1 METIDQ
7 ELYMNTKVISAETCN
22 ELEIKLQEVIAD
34 VYSPTLAC
42 VYCSVAQPLE
52 QVRSLFAKHHISV
65 FGCTSS
71 GEITNSNFI
80 EEGITVMFFDL
91 SRETFKVKAFD
102 GAEKSSYQLGQE
114 VAKWAEEVFDM
125 PALLVLSAGLQAD
138 GEAIVHGVIESAES
152 EFSLF
157 GGLAGDDL
165 KMQGTYVFT
174 ETEITGNGVLALAL
188 DGSKIEV
195 NGLAVSGWKGIGT
208 IKTVTRSEGNI
219 VQTIDD
225 LPALDVYSRYFNIN
239 LGDDQTLAAEYPLL
253 VMRDDGSSV
262 LRAAMIINP
271 DKSMIYAGTVPQG
284 SKVQFSVPPSNEII
298 EFALESLLQFKQK
311 QVKGDVDAVILF
323 SCKGRHLALGPMIED
338 EIAAI
343 HALWGAPMTGFFTY
357 GEIGPTASGQ
367 CDFHNNTL
375 VLVTLREK

>member
-1 METIDQ
+1 MKTIAFA
-7 ELYMNTKVISAETCN
+7 AETPK
-22 ELEIKLQEVIAD
+22 ELEDKIQENISNG
-34 VYSPTLAC
+34 YIPTLAY
-42 VYCSVAQPLE
+42 VFCSVAQPLE
-52 QVRSLFAKHHISV
+52 QVRAPFARHHIAV

-71 GEITNSNFI
+71 GEITNSTFV
-80 EEGITVMFFDL
+80 EEGITVMLFDL
-91 SRETFKVKAFD
+91 PRETFDIKLFD
-102 GAEKSSYQLGQE
+102 GAEKYSYQLGQD
-114 VAKWAEEVFDM
+114 VAKWAEGVFDM
-125 PALLVLSAGLQAD
+125 PAVLVLSDGLQAD
-138 GEAIVHGVIESAES
+138 GEALIHGVIESAES
-152 EFSLF
+152 EIPLF

-165 KMQGTYVFT
+165 KMQGTYAFS
-174 ETEITGNGVLALAL
+174 ETKITGMGVIALAL
-188 DGSKIEV
+188 DSSKIEV

-208 IKTVTRSEGNI
+208 IKTVTRSEGNV

-253 VMRDDGSSV
+253 VMRDNGTSV

-271 DKSMIYAGTVPQG
+271 DKSMVYAGTVPQG

-298 EFALESLLQFKQK
+298 EFAVENLSQFKEA
-311 QVKGDVDAVILF
+311 KGDADAVILF

-343 HALWGAPMTGFFTY
+343 YNLWRAPMTGFFTY

-375 VLVTLREK
+375 ALVTLRER

>member
-1 METIDQ
+1 
-7 ELYMNTKVISAETCN
+7 MNTKVISAESYQ
-22 ELEIKLQEVIAD
+22 ELEVKFQD
-34 VYSPTLAC
+34 VLSYVFSPTLAC
-42 VYCSVAQPLE
+42 VFCSIAQPLE
-52 QVRSLFAKHHISV
+52 QVRSLFANHHIDV

-71 GEITNSNFI
+71 GEITNSYFI
-80 EEGITVMFFDL
+80 EEGITVMLSDL
-91 SRETFKVKAFD
+91 SRETFKVKVIN
-102 GAEKSSYQLGQE
+102 GAEKSSYQLGRE
-114 VAKWAEEVFDM
+114 VAKWAEGVFDI

-138 GEAIVHGVIESAES
+138 GEAIVHGVIESAEG
-152 EFSLF
+152 EISLF

-174 ETEITGNGVLALAL
+174 ESEITGNGVLALAL

-195 NGLAVSGWKGIGT
+195 NGLAVSGWKGSGT

-239 LGDDQTLAAEYPLL
+239 LGDDHTLVVEYPLL
-253 VMRDDGSSV
+253 VLRDDGSSV
-262 LRAAMIINP
+262 LRTAMIINP
-271 DKSMIYAGTVPQG
+271 DKSVIYAGDVPQG

-298 EFALESLLQFKQK
+298 EFALDILTQFKK
-311 QVKGDVDAVILF
+311 AKGNADAVILF
-323 SCKGRHLALGPMIED
+323 SSKGRHLALRPMIED

-343 HALWGAPMTGFFTY
+343 HDLWGAPMTGFFTY

-375 VLVTLREK
+375 ALVTLREK